1 MVLGGILLNRSRA
14 VSGND
19 EHKYALFPSHVNFT
33 RILSSLK
40 DKTHRAPFDLLVL
53 HEAPKCK
60 VVH

>member
-19 EHKYALFPSHVNFT
+19 EYEYDPFPSNVNFT

-40 DKTHRAPFDLLVL
+40 DKSSAF
-53 HEAPKCK
+53 
-60 VVH
+60 

>member
-1 MVLGGILLNRSRA
+1 MVLGGILLIRSRA

-19 EHKYALFPSHVNFT
+19 EYKYALFLSHVNFT

-53 HEAPKCK
+53 H
-60 VVH
+60 

>member
-19 EHKYALFPSHVNFT
+19 EYEYDLFPSDVKFT

-53 HEAPKCK
+53 H
-60 VVH
+60 